1 MRIIAGE
8 FRSRRLASPP
18 ESLPTRPITDRVKE
32 AMFNL
37 LRGHFEEQAVVDC
50 FAGSGSIGLEAISRG
65 AAHCLFVEQ
74 SRVCAKTLAANI
86 EALGVKDRSDLVIG
100 DALSPTLLVRIRQQ
114 PHVIFLDPPYAL
126 AEDETQW
133 PRLFEQMVRLAEH
146 MDPEGYLVLRTA
158 WPLEGV
164 ALEHAR
170 IVGPETHDYNT
181 MAVHLYQ
188 PNALPGAEPLGRG

>member
-18 ESLPTRPITDRVKE
+18 EHLPTRPITDRVKE
-32 AMFNL
+32 AVFNL
-37 LRGHFEEQAVVDC
+37 LRGHFEGQVVVDC

-74 SRVCAKTLAANI
+74 SRECAKTLAANI

-100 DALSPTLLVRIRQQ
+100 DALSPTLLVRIRRQ

-126 AEDETQW
+126 AEDAEQW
-133 PRLFEQMVRLAEH
+133 PRLFEQMARLAEH
-146 MDPEGYLVLRTA
+146 TDPAGYFVLRTV
-158 WPLEGV
+158 WPLPGV
-164 ALEHAR
+164 TLEHPQL
-170 IVGPETHDYNT
+170 IGPETHDYHT

-188 PNALPGAEPLGRG
+188 PAARSG